1 MADYNNNSFDC
12 SASDLL
18 CDEETKGFFLDDD
31 DDDLV
36 RLAQP
41 FNDQSRRS
49 NGGDSEL
56 SLINLPCLSEQ
67 CIWWMAEREREH
79 LPRDDYLQRLKTG
92 DLDVSFRKWALHW
105 MLKACAHHN
114 YGETCLYTAMSCF
127 DRFLSVYEFPIC
139 SLGGG
144 DKKWVT
150 QLISVACLSLAAK
163 LEEVNVPTTVAFQ
176 AGEPKFL
183 FEGKT
188 IQRMEFL
195 ILNRL
200 DWKIKAYTPCNFV
213 DFYLRKM
220 NNGESPSWR
229 TINWSLDV
237 IISTIQDIEFLK
249 FRPSEIGAAVA
260 VFILEEEEV
269 QSKDIDKSLCGLV
282 GTDKGRVEKCVE
294 LIKNLG
300 TISGMI
306 KGDNRNLSKF
316 GSILSSSLSLEAH
329 SPNGV
334 LEAAC
339 LSCCTTVEP
348 SHTSTTPQPKR
359 RKLQ

>member
-1 MADYNNNSFDC
+1 MADYNNSFDC

-18 CDEETKGFFLDDD
+18 CNEETKGFFLDDD
-31 DDDLV
+31 DDLV
-36 RLAQP
+36 QAQP
-41 FNDQSRRS
+41 FSDQSCRS
-49 NGGDSEL
+49 NGGDSEV
-56 SLINLPCLSEQ
+56 SLNLPCLSEQ
-67 CIWWMAEREREH
+67 CIWWMVEREREH
-79 LPRDDYLQRLKTG
+79 LPRDDYLDRLKTG

-114 YGETCLYTAMSCF
+114 YGETCLYTAMTYF

-144 DKKWVT
+144 DRKWVT

-163 LEEVNVPTTVAFQ
+163 IEEVNVPTTLAFQ

-200 DWKIKAYTPCNFV
+200 DWKIKAYTPFNFV

-220 NNGESPSWR
+220 NNGEGPSWK
-229 TINWSLDV
+229 TIINRSLDV
-237 IISTIQDIEFLK
+237 IISTIEGIEFLK

-260 VFILEEEEV
+260 VFVSEEV
-269 QSKDIDKSLCGLV
+269 QSKDIDKSLYGLV
-282 GTDKGRVEKCVE
+282 GIDKCLE
-294 LIKNLG
+294 LIKNLA

-306 KGDNRNLSKF
+306 KGDYRNLSN
-316 GSILSSSLSLEAH
+316 GSILSSSLSLSLEAH

-339 LSCCTTVEP
+339 LSCTTVESCP
-348 SHTSTTPQPKR
+348 SSSHTTPQPKR